1 MLQYHMQGFSGYSV
15 QYSPFFDNKIA
26 VASGANFGLVG
37 NGKLFILD
45 ILPNGQMQ
53 VSNSF
58 LTQDC
63 LFDVAWN
70 ELHQNQMVVAQGDGT
85 VRLFDM
91 TLQQYPVHIFRE
103 HTKEVLSVNWSLL
116 SKDKFVSSSWD
127 GTVKLWS
134 PTRLQGSFITLKPT
148 HSSYASKVDNNSPS
162 VPISRHPRPLIQHA
176 DPSSPQ
182 KETGTTAGMD
192 VANNPT
198 SNNDKNQCI
207 YQAQFSPHDDNVIIS
222 VSGDSS
228 VSIFDLRIPNVHP
241 QHSFVAHNG
250 TETLCCDFNKYRPH
264 IISTGGVDNKIKI
277 WDLRM
282 LRTGALKLSNSFG
295 DSMICVNEIVESHQL
310 AVRQV
315 KWSPHSSHHLLSTS
329 YDMTAAIWDDLSFDG
344 KRITGKTN
352 MNDTTRRGCHKRFQ
366 RHTEFVFGGDW
377 SLWGRPGIVAT
388 TGWDGNVMIWSS

>member
-1 MLQYHMQGFSGYSV
+1 MQGFSGYSL

-26 VASGANFGLVG
+26 VATGANFGLVG

-63 LFDVAWN
+63 LFGVAWN
-70 ELHQNQMVVAQGDGT
+70 ELHQNQMVVGQGDGT

-91 TLQQYPVHIFRE
+91 TLQKYPIHIFRE
-103 HTKEVLSVNWSLL
+103 HTKEVLSVNWNLL

-134 PTRLQGSFITLKPT
+134 PRRPQGSFITLRPCQVKSTSKLDHVPPT
-148 HSSYASKVDNNSPS
+148 M
-162 VPISRHPRPLIQHA
+162 PISRHQRPVIQHNDPDANIGEFNSNGNA
-176 DPSSPQ
+176 D
-182 KETGTTAGMD
+182 GR
-192 VANNPT
+192 NNPKD
-198 SNNDKNQCI
+198 NDKDQCI
-207 YQAQFSPHDDNVIIS
+207 YQAQFSPHDDNVVIS
-222 VSGDSS
+222 AGGNSF
-228 VSIFDLRIPNVHP
+228 VSIFDLRTPNVHP
-241 QHSFVAHNG
+241 QNNFLAHSG
-250 TETLCCDFNKYRPH
+250 METLCCDFNKYRPH
-264 IISTGGVDNKIKI
+264 IIATGGVDNKIKI

-282 LRTGALKLSNSFG
+282 LRTGPLKLPNMFG

-329 YDMTAAIWDDLSFDG
+329 YDMSAAIWDDLSFDG
-344 KRITGKTN
+344 RKITGKTN
-352 MNDTTRRGCHKRFQ
+352 MNDTIRRGCQKRFQ
-366 RHTEFVFGGDW
+366 KHTEFVFGGDW

-388 TGWDGNVMIWSS
+388 TGWDGNVLIWSS